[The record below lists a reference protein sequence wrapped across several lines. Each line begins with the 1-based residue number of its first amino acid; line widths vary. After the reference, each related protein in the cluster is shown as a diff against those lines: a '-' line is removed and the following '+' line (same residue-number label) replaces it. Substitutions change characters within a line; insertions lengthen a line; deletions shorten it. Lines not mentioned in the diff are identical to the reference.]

1 MLIRNLFTYTIGC
14 LVIIILGTSCR
25 SQRAGTASRI
35 FLAREASAKPSARTG
50 EASKR
55 VYKGGVQQSNQPG
68 EHAMAVGNPYL
79 GVNSDIEKSRD
90 LQFKYSVYIDVPVEL
105 LTDTLL
111 LCFMEEWY
119 GVRYRYGG
127 STKKGIDCSAF
138 SSEMLSA
145 VFGFQVPRTVR
156 EQYQAC
162 TLLTKEELREGDL
175 VFFNTT
181 GGISHVGVFLMN
193 NKFVHASSS
202 SGVMI
207 SDLDETYYAKRFL
220 GGGRLII
227 STSTLL
233 PFRKLYPEKSE

>member
-1 MLIRNLFTYTIGC
+1 MLIRNLFTYTTAC
-14 LVIIILGTSCR
+14 LLILTAATSCR
-25 SQRAGTASRI
+25 SLRIGSTPAG
-35 FLAREASAKPSARTG
+35 LPAREATASTTIKRS

-55 VYKGGVQQSNQPG
+55 IYKGGVQQSDRTSSQD
-68 EHAMAVGNPYL
+68 MRVGNPYL
-79 GVNSDIEKSRD
+79 GINEDIERSRD
-90 LQFKYSVYIDVPVEL
+90 LQFKYSLYMDVPVEL

-111 LCFMEEWY
+111 LSFMDEWY

-127 STKKGIDCSAF
+127 STKQGIDCSAF
-138 SSEMLSA
+138 SSELLNY
-145 VFGFQVPRTVR
+145 VFGYQVPRTVR

-207 SDLDETYYAKRFL
+207 SDLNETYFAKRFL
-220 GGGRLII
+220 GGGRVIL
-227 STSTLL
+227 STSMLL
-233 PFRKLYPEKSE
+233 PFSNSFTLKS